1 MGVFYK
7 EMHQVKLDQLVKNIR
22 YKPLGLVPEINI
34 SGIAFDSREVAP
46 GNIFVALQGENFD
59 GHRFIPGAISRDA
72 AAVVGTQANLDLD
85 VPYFQ
90 VPDGRF
96 ALAKL
101 SAAFY
106 GFPARELV
114 VIGVTGTDGKTTTAN
129 LIYHILKAAG
139 IQTGMVTTVNALIG
153 EEVLDTGYHVTTP
166 EAPFVQG
173 YLADMV
179 SAGMTHVVLE
189 TTSHGLAQKR
199 VAACEFDIGVV
210 TNITHEHL
218 DYHGSY
224 EDYRAAKA
232 ILLEELANPAH
243 KKNPI
248 SRFAVINIDDNS
260 FDYLDLLITGL
271 DAGVNR
277 VTYGLG
283 VGADADVRAEQ
294 IIAKPSNLAFS
305 AMVGNQP
312 PIEIESQLV
321 GKYNVLNC
329 LAAISATAVG
339 LDIDREYI
347 KQGISSMPGIP
358 GRMEIIHMG
367 QDFLAI
373 VDFAHTPNALE
384 NALLSAREL
393 TDGKVIA
400 IFGSAGLRDEAKRGM
415 MAEISGRLAD
425 FTVLSAEDP
434 RSESLTEIL
443 EDMARGIKTSGGE
456 EGKNFWRVA
465 DRGEAIRFGLSLA
478 DPGDVVIA
486 CGKGHEQSMCFGDME
501 YPWDDRTAMRS
512 ALADLLHV
520 EGPAMPYLPTQEA

>member
-1 MGVFYK
+1 
-7 EMHQVKLDQLVKNIR
+7 
-22 YKPLGLVPEINI
+22 
-34 SGIAFDSREVAP
+34 
-46 GNIFVALQGENFD
+46 
-59 GHRFIPGAISRDA
+59 
-72 AAVVGTQANLDLD
+72 
-85 VPYFQ
+85 
-90 VPDGRF
+90 
-96 ALAKL
+96 
-101 SAAFY
+101 
-106 GFPARELV
+106 
-114 VIGVTGTDGKTTTAN
+114 
-129 LIYHILKAAG
+129 
-139 IQTGMVTTVNALIG
+139 
-153 EEVLDTGYHVTTP
+153 
-166 EAPFVQG
+166 
-173 YLADMV
+173 MV
-179 SAGMTHVVLE
+179 SAGITHVVLE

-199 VAACEFDIGVV
+199 VTACEFDIGVV

-232 ILLEELANPAH
+232 ILLEELTHSAE

-248 SRFAVINIDDNS
+248 SRFAVINIDDDS
-260 FDYLDLLITGL
+260 FDYLDQLITGF

-283 VGADADVRAEQ
+283 VGADIRAEM
-294 IIAKPSNLAFS
+294 IIARPSNLQFS
-305 AMVGNQP
+305 VLIGDEP

-321 GKYNVLNC
+321 GKYNVYNC

-339 LDIDREYI
+339 LGIDREYI
-347 KQGISSMPGIP
+347 KKGIANMPGIP

-425 FTVLSAEDP
+425 FTVFTAEDP
-434 RSESLTEIL
+434 RSESLPAIL
-443 EDMARGIKTSGGE
+443 EDMTRGINAQGGE
-456 EGKNFWRVA
+456 EGKTFWRVP
-465 DRGEAIRFGLSLA
+465 DRGEAIRFGLCLA
-478 DPGDVVIA
+478 NQGDVVIS
-486 CGKGHEQSMCFGDME
+486 CGKGHEQSMCFGEVE

-520 EGPAMPYLPTQEA
+520 KGPAMPYLPTQER

>member
-1 MGVFYK
+1 
-7 EMHQVKLDQLVKNIR
+7 MHQAKLDQLVKHIQH
-22 YKPLGLVPEINI
+22 KPLGLVPEINI
-34 SGIAFDSREVAP
+34 SGIAFDSRQVTP
-46 GNIFVALQGENFD
+46 GNIFVALQGENFN
-59 GHRFIPGAISRDA
+59 GHRFISDAISRDA
-72 AAVVGTQANLDLD
+72 VAVIGTQANLEID

-90 VPDGRF
+90 VPDGRL
-96 ALAKL
+96 ALAQL

-129 LIYHILKAAG
+129 LVFNILKAAG
-139 IQTGMVTTVNALIG
+139 IKAGMVTTVNALIG

-166 EAPFVQG
+166 EAPFIQG

-179 SAGMTHVVLE
+179 SAGITHVVLE

-232 ILLEELANPAH
+232 ILLEELTRSAE

-248 SRFAVINIDDNS
+248 SRFAVINIDDDS
-260 FDYLDLLITGL
+260 FEYLDQLITGL

-277 VTYGLG
+277 VTYGLRM
-283 VGADADVRAEQ
+283 GADIRAEM
-294 IIAKPSNLAFS
+294 IIARPSNLQFS
-305 AMVGNQP
+305 VLIGDEP
-312 PIEIESQLV
+312 PIDIESQLV
-321 GKYNVLNC
+321 GKYNVYNC

-339 LDIDREYI
+339 LGIDREYI
-347 KQGISSMPGIP
+347 KKGIANMPGIP

-393 TDGKVIA
+393 TDGNVIA

-415 MAEISGRLAD
+415 MAEISNRLAD
-425 FTVLSAEDP
+425 FTVLTAEDP
-434 RSESLTEIL
+434 RSESLPAIL
-443 EDMARGIKTSGGE
+443 EDMTRGINAQGGE
-456 EGKNFWRVA
+456 EGKTFWRVP

-478 DPGDVVIA
+478 NQGDVVIS
-486 CGKGHEQSMCFGDME
+486 CGKGHEQSMCFGEIE

-520 EGPAMPYLPTQEA
+520 KGPAMPYLPTQER